1 MSGSMVVAGV
11 AGALAAV
18 GIVDLAAALAAR
30 SAAGRDRPS
39 RARRALDLLAR
50 VGRGVG
56 PPAAPLRIGDR
67 VTAAAAPVSVAD
79 VMALKAGAAVAAVL
93 GTLPLVAS
101 LPGRLGLVAPAVA
114 AAAGFYSPDAWL
126 ARRLRARR
134 EAMAIELADVVDLL
148 RVAVDAGLS
157 TRRALGEVG
166 RRHGGLLAAEL
177 LRTAEELELGV
188 PRRAALA
195 GLRARTPLTAAGAL
209 TGALERA
216 DRLGASPSEALA
228 ALATDARAEHRRAV
242 AERAARAAPKVQLVV
257 ALVLVPAVL
266 LLVAAALLPALAF

>member
-1 MSGSMVVAGV
+1 MVAGI

-18 GIVDLAAALAAR
+18 GITDLAAELAVR
-30 SAAGRDRPS
+30 GAAGS
-39 RARRALDLLAR
+39 RRSSRGRRALDVLAR
-50 VGRGVG
+50 VGRGIG
-56 PPAAPLRIGDR
+56 PPAAPLRLRDR

-93 GTLPLVAS
+93 AASPLAAG

-114 AAAGFYSPDAWL
+114 GAAGFYSPDAWL

-134 EAMAIELADVVDLL
+134 EEMAIELADVVDLL
-148 RVAVDAGLS
+148 RVAVDAGLT

-177 LRTAEELELGV
+177 RRTAEELELGV
-188 PRRAALA
+188 PHRAALA
-195 GLRARTPLTAAGAL
+195 GLRARTPLPAAGAL
-209 TGALERA
+209 TAALERA
-216 DRLGASPSEALA
+216 GRLGVSPSEALA
-228 ALATDARAEHRRAV
+228 ALAADARAEHRRAV
-242 AERAARAAPKVQLVV
+242 AEHAARAAPKVQLVV

>member
-1 MSGSMVVAGV
+1 MSGSMMVAGV

-30 SAAGRDRPS
+30 GAARRHRSSRP
-39 RARRALDLLAR
+39 RRALDLLAR
-50 VGRGVG
+50 IGRGVG
-56 PPAAPLRIGDR
+56 PPAAPLRLRDR
-67 VTAAAAPVSVAD
+67 VSAAAAPVSVAD

-93 GTLPLVAS
+93 AAAPLAAS
-101 LPGRLGLVAPAVA
+101 LPGRLALIAPAGA
-114 AAAGFYSPDAWL
+114 AVAGFYSPDAWL

-177 LRTAEELELGV
+177 RRTADELELGV
-188 PRRAALA
+188 PRRSALA
-195 GLRARTPLTAAGAL
+195 ALRARTPLPAAGAL
-209 TGALERA
+209 TAALERA

-228 ALATDARAEHRRAV
+228 ALAADARAEHRRLV